1 MPGSCSDGTDNDGDA
16 ATDLNDSGC
25 QLPMHDL
32 SIKKLNQVTTVVPCA
47 GGTANFNLLI
57 NNGGPTADSAELGI
71 YLDSQPS
78 YIPPAGPNP
87 APGKTAGSVT
97 SISGATVTGAGPI
110 NIDGDAD
117 VEWLTKAVVAVKHSP
132 ATTTV
137 QFSVNFPASSCT
149 SGPDFMMTVDLCHG
163 NDIAP
168 LGVAPLNGNC
178 AGAASSDG
186 GQDRNSANDI
196 VTKSIDA
203 Q

>member
-1 MPGSCSDGTDNDGDA
+1 MTQSGLINVDGD
-16 ATDLNDSGC
+16 S
-25 QLPMHDL
+25 
-32 SIKKLNQVTTVVPCA
+32 
-47 GGTANFNLLI
+47 
-57 NNGGPTADSAELGI
+57 
-71 YLDSQPS
+71 
-78 YIPPAGPNP
+78 
-87 APGKTAGSVT
+87 
-97 SISGATVTGAGPI
+97 
-110 NIDGDAD
+110 D
-117 VEWLTKAVVAVKHSP
+117 VEWLTKAVVSVKHSP